1 MTDWEALFKTA
12 ELTAKQAH
20 QGQQYGNFP
29 YHHHLQAVVNI
40 LIEFGG
46 TLNNPK
52 TAPILVAA
60 WLHDSL
66 EDTSLTYNL
75 ILNQFGQEVADI
87 VDAVTDEP
95 GKNRKERKA
104 LTYVKTRKNEKAIIL
119 KLADRIANVRASQLD
134 NPKKLKMYTKEQQ
147 DFEQA
152 LKPYSMSPLSQQ
164 LWRELE
170 HTLTAFH

>member
-1 MTDWEALFKTA
+1 MTDWKAQFKTA
-12 ELTAKQAH
+12 ELMAKQAH
-20 QGQQYGNFP
+20 QEQQYGNFP
-29 YHHHLQAVVNI
+29 YHHHLQEVINV
-40 LIEFGG
+40 LIEFGV
-46 TLNNPK
+46 TLNNPE

-75 ILNQFGQEVADI
+75 IGYQFGQEVADI
-87 VDAVTDEP
+87 VEAVTDEP

-104 LTYVKTRKNEKAIIL
+104 LTYAKTRQNEKAIIL
-119 KLADRIANVRASQLD
+119 KLADRIANVRASQLE
-134 NPKKLKMYTKEQQ
+134 NPKKLKMYIKEQQ

-152 LKPYSMSPLSQQ
+152 LHPYSMSRLSQQ